1 MLPRSGKEGIKDRQR
16 DHKALLSP
24 PPDAA
29 NTSPF
34 AATAGH
40 GGAAVREELHEGA
53 TSRVAAP
60 RSTRPIRP
68 MGVRS
73 TRDDAFSG
81 HLCQKT
87 TGLAILASGALCRAH
102 TRPGKMLARLR
113 TAPFSWRWRLPNRPV
128 FDSWERF
135 RRQRKGRGGANKP
148 GASGRAQASPGAR
161 GRGGAG
167 RLQSARGKR
176 RQAPPPR
183 RPGQSPRPFGT
194 WIAGAT
200 RSARRLPPAGARC
213 RCPGGTWPRRRRRR
227 RTSRQGRA
235 RPATSTGPWRS
246 RGSRS

>member
-40 GGAAVREELHEGA
+40 GGGRPCAKNSTRGRLRVPRALSGRWGCAPRGMTLFPATYAKKRPVWQSWHRVPFAVHTRDQGKCSHASAQHPFHGDGDCQTGPFLTAGSVLGVNGKAEAAQTSLGRAGGRRRAPELEAGAAQAGFKAREESA
-53 TSRVAAP
+53 
-60 RSTRPIRP
+60 
-68 MGVRS
+68 
-73 TRDDAFSG
+73 
-81 HLCQKT
+81 
-87 TGLAILASGALCRAH
+87 
-102 TRPGKMLARLR
+102 GK
-113 TAPFSWRWRLPNRPV
+113 
-128 FDSWERF
+128 
-135 RRQRKGRGGANKP
+135 
-148 GASGRAQASPGAR
+148 
-161 GRGGAG
+161 
-167 RLQSARGKR
+167 
-176 RQAPPPR
+176 PPPR
-183 RPGQSPRPFGT
+183 RPGKSPRPFGT

>member
-102 TRPGKMLARLR
+102 TRPGKCSHASAQHPFHGDGDCQTGPFL
-113 TAPFSWRWRLPNRPV
+113 TAGSVLGVNGKAEAAQT
-128 FDSWERF
+128 SL
-135 RRQRKGRGGANKP
+135 
-148 GASGRAQASPGAR
+148 GRAGGRRRAPELEAGAAQAGFKAR
-161 GRGGAG
+161 EESAG
-167 RLQSARGKR
+167 K
-176 RQAPPPR
+176 PPPR
-183 RPGQSPRPFGT
+183 RPGKSPRPFGT